1 MLAAIYSATTV
12 APLVGTIARDFSV
25 TPGTV
30 GLLVAAY
37 TVPGIVA
44 ALITG
49 PLADRLGRRRFMI
62 GGAVVSGVFTVLGAL
77 APTYPLLLL
86 ARGIAG
92 MGAAVI
98 MPNVVSTTAELYST
112 GERGRAVA
120 SLFLANTTASLAGV
134 AVAGI
139 LAEQTGWRLSLAGA
153 GVLSLA
159 SAAALA
165 RWPAP
170 VALPV
175 QARGMLG
182 TYVFV
187 LTDRSAMAT
196 PCSHLPGAVAWGT
209 WATFVVAYLEGTF
222 GLAQGIASTYA
233 LAQGV
238 GLLAGTQLGGRLG
251 DRFGTRR
258 TIVIAV
264 LAYGAAIGLVPNAG
278 MPLLPTLALTFAAAA
293 CFGVRAVGNAALLT
307 EQATAART
315 TAFAFSSAMV
325 AAGTA
330 FGGAAG

>member
-120 SLFLANTTASLAGV
+120 SLFLANTMASLAGV

-139 LAEQTGWRLSLAGA
+139 LAEQT
-153 GVLSLA
+153 
-159 SAAALA
+159 
-165 RWPAP
+165 
-170 VALPV
+170 
-175 QARGMLG
+175 
-182 TYVFV
+182 
-187 LTDRSAMAT
+187 
-196 PCSHLPGAVAWGT
+196 
-209 WATFVVAYLEGTF
+209 
-222 GLAQGIASTYA
+222 
-233 LAQGV
+233 
-238 GLLAGTQLGGRLG
+238 
-251 DRFGTRR
+251 
-258 TIVIAV
+258 
-264 LAYGAAIGLVPNAG
+264 
-278 MPLLPTLALTFAAAA
+278 
-293 CFGVRAVGNAALLT
+293 
-307 EQATAART
+307 
-315 TAFAFSSAMV
+315 
-325 AAGTA
+325 
-330 FGGAAG
+330 

>member
-1 MLAAIYSATTV
+1 
-12 APLVGTIARDFSV
+12 
-25 TPGTV
+25 
-30 GLLVAAY
+30 
-37 TVPGIVA
+37 
-44 ALITG
+44 
-49 PLADRLGRRRFMI
+49 
-62 GGAVVSGVFTVLGAL
+62 
-77 APTYPLLLL
+77 
-86 ARGIAG
+86 
-92 MGAAVI
+92 
-98 MPNVVSTTAELYST
+98 
-112 GERGRAVA
+112 
-120 SLFLANTTASLAGV
+120 
-134 AVAGI
+134 
-139 LAEQTGWRLSLAGA
+139 
-153 GVLSLA
+153 
-159 SAAALA
+159 
-165 RWPAP
+165 
-170 VALPV
+170 
-175 QARGMLG
+175 MLG

-330 FGGAAG
+330 FGGAAGGAVVDGLGFGGLGVLCGLAAAASAMLVLAFVTGGARVTGDR